1 MKQKL
6 FLDVGIEKIDKKY
19 RIEENKNQT
28 FQTIHYVVAK
38 ENKKQVKKDIGDYF
52 VIRFAFEKLY
62 TKQKVIEKEVERVIR
77 SFLKKYDKA
86 EKVLIVGLGNERIIG
101 DSLGIEVTNKVIATN
116 QYQDF
121 LTIPKVALFNPSVT
135 EKTGIR
141 SYNLIQMVVEDL
153 KPNVI
158 IMIDSLATGSEE
170 YLNGAIEINNTGIIP
185 GSAINEAKEIN
196 KNSFNI
202 PILSIGVPCCL
213 EYHKKIYHSA
223 FIKEV
228 IELSSNVIA
237 HALNQIFIEHH

>member
-6 FLDVGIEKIDKKY
+6 FLDVGIDKIDKKY
-19 RIEENKNQT
+19 KIEETKNQT
-28 FQTIHYVVAK
+28 FQTIHYIVAK
-38 ENKKQVKKDIGDYF
+38 ENQKQVKKDIGDYF

-62 TKQKVIEKEVERVIR
+62 TRQKMIEKEVERVIK
-77 SFLKKYDKA
+77 SFLKKYSKA
-86 EKVLIVGLGNERIIG
+86 EKVLIIGLGNESIIG
-101 DSLGIEVTNKVIATN
+101 DSLGIEVTKKGIATN

-135 EKTGIR
+135 EKTGIN
-141 SYNLIQMVVEDL
+141 SYNLIKMVVHDL
-153 KPNVI
+153 KPDII
-158 IMIDSLATGSEE
+158 IMVDSLATNNEE

-185 GSAINEAKEIN
+185 GSAINAAKEIN

-213 EYHKKIYHSA
+213 ELNKKIYHSA

-228 IELSSNVIA
+228 IALTSDVIA
-237 HALNQIFIEHH
+237 NALNHIFIEHH